1 MLVSHNSLLLSL
13 QSFILLANLPR
24 QVITPVITQLTGVL
38 QCHASGFSRFKVFAE
53 KKGVG
58 IFMSYFKWK
67 LHKSLLR
74 SIKHVHMHVL
84 RGLCNNKNNLWGIVW
99 IEKSIH
105 DEKLETCHHYQHA
118 IINVTMTLAK
128 QFTLKEKIMFWLMN
142 RFLKTE
148 MESTKRYQWSSI
160 EKPLRDYDLLSLEPR
175 ECENIMVTPRSIILR
190 SPFAFSS
197 RLCLFSA
204 VSFGFEKK
212 KNLETN
218 KWLLPVILP

>member
-1 MLVSHNSLLLSL
+1 
-13 QSFILLANLPR
+13 
-24 QVITPVITQLTGVL
+24 
-38 QCHASGFSRFKVFAE
+38 
-53 KKGVG
+53 
-58 IFMSYFKWK
+58 
-67 LHKSLLR
+67 
-74 SIKHVHMHVL
+74 
-84 RGLCNNKNNLWGIVW
+84 
-99 IEKSIH
+99 
-105 DEKLETCHHYQHA
+105 
-118 IINVTMTLAK
+118 MTLAK

-148 MESTKRYQWSSI
+148 IESTKRYQWSSI

-204 VSFGFEKK
+204 VFFGFEKKK

>member
-1 MLVSHNSLLLSL
+1 
-13 QSFILLANLPR
+13 
-24 QVITPVITQLTGVL
+24 
-38 QCHASGFSRFKVFAE
+38 
-53 KKGVG
+53 
-58 IFMSYFKWK
+58 MSYFKWK

-142 RFLKTE
+142 RLLKTE
-148 MESTKRYQWSSI
+148 IESTKRYQWSSI

-204 VSFGFEKK
+204 VFFGFEKKK

>member
-1 MLVSHNSLLLSL
+1 MLVSHNSPLLSL
-13 QSFILLANLPR
+13 QSVILLA
-24 QVITPVITQLTGVL
+24 TTGDN
-38 QCHASGFSRFKVFAE
+38 SGYYPAHRCFTVSRIRIFARAKVFAE

-148 MESTKRYQWSSI
+148 IESTKRYQWSSI
-160 EKPLRDYDLLSLEPR
+160 QKPLRDYDLLSLEPR

-204 VSFGFEKK
+204 VFFGFEKK